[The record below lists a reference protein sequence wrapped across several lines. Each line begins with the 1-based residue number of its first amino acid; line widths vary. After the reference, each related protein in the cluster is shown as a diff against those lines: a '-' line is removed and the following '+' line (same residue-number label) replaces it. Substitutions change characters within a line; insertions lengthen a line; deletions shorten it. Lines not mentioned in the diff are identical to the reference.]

1 MTLHLS
7 LVADSHHRKCDE
19 LNNELHKT
27 QLQVWHWKEQH
38 EHLASM
44 LEQTQAEAAD
54 QAERLKTKEFEL
66 HRLRQ
71 EAVER
76 AEREEEALKQVMA

>member
-1 MTLHLS
+1 
-7 LVADSHHRKCDE
+7 
-19 LNNELHKT
+19 
-27 QLQVWHWKEQH
+27 
-38 EHLASM
+38 M